1 MVNKTNLAVKDEEFE
16 IMEDTITNLGKV
28 VDLNKNIEKEI
39 DKEIDKEIK
48 HVDTKVVYKFLKRL
62 IDIIRIF
69 SRDYTINSYYC
80 GYIYSQKNF
89 KRRQRT
95 IIL

>member
-16 IMEDTITNLGKV
+16 IMENTITNLGKV

-39 DKEIDKEIK
+39 DKEIK
-48 HVDTKVVYKFLKRL
+48 HIDNKVLYKFLKRM

-69 SRDYTINSYYC
+69 SRNYTINSYYC

-89 KRRQRT
+89 KRR
-95 IIL
+95 

>member
-28 VDLNKNIEKEI
+28 VDLNKNIE
-39 DKEIDKEIK
+39 KEIDKEIK

>member
-16 IMEDTITNLGKV
+16 IMENTITNLGKV

-39 DKEIDKEIK
+39 DKEIK
-48 HVDTKVVYKFLKRL
+48 HVDNKVLYKFLKRM

-69 SRDYTINSYYC
+69 SRNYTINSYYC
-80 GYIYSQKNF
+80 GNIYSQKNF
-89 KRRQRT
+89 KRR
-95 IIL
+95 